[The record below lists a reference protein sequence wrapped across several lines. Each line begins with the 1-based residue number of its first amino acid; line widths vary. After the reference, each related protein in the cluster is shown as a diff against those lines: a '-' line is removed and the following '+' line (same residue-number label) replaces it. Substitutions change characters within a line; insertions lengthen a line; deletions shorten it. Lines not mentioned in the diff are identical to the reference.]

1 MFRKRLGEIHSR
13 DLVAVAP
20 RTTVGEVAGLM
31 RERALSCLPV
41 LDDGRPVGIVTERGL
56 LWAVAVDTG
65 VGRADVS
72 TIMSSPVL
80 TATPDMTA
88 HEAYSLLQKNRL
100 RHLVVVSADGAACGV
115 VSQSDLVEHLG
126 YEYFVELRRLSRIMV
141 REVVTAAPA
150 TPLAEA
156 LGLMAEKSISCL
168 LAVEDGRPVGIF
180 TERDAAAVILAGEAA
195 GAMSLGH
202 AMRTPVLTVAADIP
216 VHEGLSL
223 MRRNGIRRLV
233 MVDGEGRLVGLVT
246 QSDVVNAMEWEYIGV
261 LKEIIREKEESYRN
275 IFVSAMEGIFCT
287 GMDGRI
293 LEANPAMA
301 RMLGYDS
308 PEELMDSVR
317 DIGTQLYTQT
327 GRRGEIL
334 AILSQGEGPYTFEAQ
349 FRRRDGDLAWV
360 SCTAK
365 LFRDFQGRAARVE
378 GICLDITGRKNA
390 ELALARSEA
399 RYRSIVE
406 DQTEL
411 ICRYRPDGRLSF
423 VNEAYVRYFGKDRRD
438 LIGENFIPHIPD
450 ADMVVITRGI
460 ASISM
465 ANPVVDFEHRIVMPG
480 GIMRWQRWTHRGVFD
495 LAGNVVEYQAV
506 GNDVTER
513 KLAEEALEHARDELE
528 ARVAARTAELAAAN
542 ASLRQEIE
550 ARAKAQER
558 LKENAIFLETIL
570 DAIQDGISV
579 LDTDLNVIKV
589 NATMQAMYESGSP
602 LVGRACHEAFRGRA
616 TPCPSCPSVRAMADG
631 RMHSEAVSR
640 EIDEGGPPGFIELFS
655 YPFRDGLGRIK
666 GVVEFVRDITERKRL
681 ERELLRAMHQSD
693 AANQAKSRFLANMSH
708 EIRTPLNAVLGYIQL
723 VLHEELSPKARQ
735 RLGVAE
741 ESAQTLLS
749 VINDILDYS
758 KIEAGKLDIREVSV
772 DLREISASLARQ
784 QEVLAKNKGLTLS
797 CRVAP
802 DVPRR
807 VFADPMRLKQILLNL
822 VGNAI
827 KYTERGGVEVEVS
840 RAGHRGLSTSRVG
853 GETATLV
860 FSVSDTGIGIPEDS
874 REAVFDSFTQ
884 VDSGLTKKYAGTG
897 LGLAICK
904 KIAGLLGGDLSFDSQ
919 VGQGSTFRFQVALR
933 VDSRDIPDVQAVRPD
948 LEACAAIGGERP
960 LRVLLVEDNR
970 INRMFAEDLLSS
982 HGHAVATAED
992 GRQALERLCRE
1003 SFDVVLMDIQMPVM
1017 DGLTAT
1023 RAIRAGH
1030 GGIDPA
1036 VAVIGLSAYALD
1048 RERERFLDAGLDGYI
1063 TKPVNIESFFQAVSR
1078 ITRGRGR
1085 VADMP
1090 LTAGAVP
1097 RPAAS
1102 VASVASG
1109 ASAAPQVE
1117 EPVDRA
1123 GLAAQYGKKTD
1134 LLRLL
1139 AGEFEKAA
1147 PTCLSDMEAALR
1159 DNDLDTFAR
1168 LAHTLRGNAAM
1179 FGAGPLRHDAALAEE
1194 AAVRGDRAQT
1204 TQLAPL
1210 LAAGVRRTLAALDA
1224 FLTAQTQETVPSGT
1238 RIDQG

>member
-1 MFRKRLGEIHSR
+1 
-13 DLVAVAP
+13 
-20 RTTVGEVAGLM
+20 
-31 RERALSCLPV
+31 
-41 LDDGRPVGIVTERGL
+41 
-56 LWAVAVDTG
+56 
-65 VGRADVS
+65 
-72 TIMSSPVL
+72 
-80 TATPDMTA
+80 
-88 HEAYSLLQKNRL
+88 
-100 RHLVVVSADGAACGV
+100 
-115 VSQSDLVEHLG
+115 
-126 YEYFVELRRLSRIMV
+126 
-141 REVVTAAPA
+141 
-150 TPLAEA
+150 
-156 LGLMAEKSISCL
+156 
-168 LAVEDGRPVGIF
+168 
-180 TERDAAAVILAGEAA
+180 
-195 GAMSLGH
+195 
-202 AMRTPVLTVAADIP
+202 
-216 VHEGLSL
+216 
-223 MRRNGIRRLV
+223 
-233 MVDGEGRLVGLVT
+233 
-246 QSDVVNAMEWEYIGV
+246 
-261 LKEIIREKEESYRN
+261 
-275 IFVSAMEGIFCT
+275 
-287 GMDGRI
+287 
-293 LEANPAMA
+293 
-301 RMLGYDS
+301 
-308 PEELMDSVR
+308 
-317 DIGTQLYTQT
+317 
-327 GRRGEIL
+327 
-334 AILSQGEGPYTFEAQ
+334 
-349 FRRRDGDLAWV
+349 
-360 SCTAK
+360 
-365 LFRDFQGRAARVE
+365 
-378 GICLDITGRKNA
+378 
-390 ELALARSEA
+390 
-399 RYRSIVE
+399 
-406 DQTEL
+406 
-411 ICRYRPDGRLSF
+411 
-423 VNEAYVRYFGKDRRD
+423 
-438 LIGENFIPHIPD
+438 
-450 ADMVVITRGI
+450 
-460 ASISM
+460 
-465 ANPVVDFEHRIVMPG
+465 MPG

-495 LAGNVVEYQAV
+495 LVGNVVEYQAV

-513 KLAEEALEHARDELE
+513 KLAEEALEHARDDLE

-589 NATMQAMYESGSP
+589 NATMQAMYESGSS
-602 LVGRACHEAFRGRA
+602 LVGRTCHEAFRGRA
-616 TPCPSCPSVRAMADG
+616 TPCPSCPSARAMADG
-631 RMHSEAVSR
+631 HMHSEAISQ
-640 EIDEGGPPGFIELFS
+640 EGIAGVTPGFIELFA
-655 YPFRDGLGRIK
+655 YPFRDALGRIK

-772 DLREISASLARQ
+772 DLREIAASLARQ

-807 VFADPMRLKQILLNL
+807 VFADPMRLKQILFNL

-840 RAGHRGLSTSRVG
+840 RAGDRGLPTSRVG

-919 VGQGSTFRFQVALR
+919 EGQGSTFRFQVPLR
-933 VDSRDIPDVQAVRPD
+933 VDGRDIPDAQAARPD
-948 LEACAAIGGERP
+948 LEACAAPGGERP

-992 GRQALERLCRE
+992 GSQALERLSRE

-1063 TKPVNIESFFQAVSR
+1063 TKPVNIESFFEAVAR

-1085 VADMP
+1085 VADVP
-1090 LTAGAVP
+1090 LTAGAAP
-1097 RPAAS
+1097 RA
-1102 VASVASG
+1102 VASVA
-1109 ASAAPQVE
+1109 PQAE

-1147 PTCLSDMEAALR
+1147 PSCLSDLEAALR

-1179 FGAGPLRHDAALAEE
+1179 FGAGPLRHNAALAEE
-1194 AAVRGDRAQT
+1194 AAVRGDMAQA

-1210 LAAGVRRTLAALDA
+1210 LAAGVRRTLAAIDA
-1224 FLTAQTQETVPSGT
+1224 FLTAQTQETVPIGT